1 MNIEKTVFAQLLSF
15 IPRYEFDKCVTR
27 YKGNYRVKTFTCWEQ
42 FIVMCFAQL
51 TYRDSLRDI
60 ETCLHAM
67 QTKLYHVGLRS
78 KVARSTI
85 ADANESR
92 DWHIFA
98 DFCHFLIG
106 WAEKLY
112 HDDDNFKLELKNAV
126 YAVDSTTIDLCLS
139 LFPWAKFRKNKGAVK
154 LHTQLNLKTLLPKD
168 IEITDGLC
176 HDVNILDRIIFELNS
191 IYVLDRGYVDFQ
203 RLYTIHTGK
212 AYFVIRAKKN
222 LRFKRIISNKVDK
235 ATGVQCDQIIKLAGT
250 VVSKDYPERIRRV
263 KYRDS
268 QTNQVFVYL
277 TNHFELAPEIIAE
290 LYKNRW
296 KIELFFKW
304 IKQHLKIKAFYGTS
318 VNAVFTQI
326 WIAISA
332 YVLVAI
338 VKKLLKLDHSLYTV
352 LQILSVCLFEKT
364 QLNQVFLKSNFNI
377 SDPTIDK
384 QLILF
389 DS

>member
-1 MNIEKTVFAQLLSF
+1 MNTEKTIFAQLLSF
-15 IPRYEFDKCVTR
+15 IPRYEFDKCVAR
-27 YKGNYRVKTFTCWEQ
+27 YKGNHRVRAFTCWEQ

-67 QTKLYHVGLRS
+67 QNKLYHIGLKS
-78 KVARSTI
+78 KISKSTI

-92 DWHIFA
+92 DWRIFA
-98 DFCHFLIG
+98 DFSHYLIK

-112 HDDDNFKLELKNAV
+112 HDDTNFTIELKNAV
-126 YAVDSTTIDLCLS
+126 YAIDSTTIDLCLS

-168 IEITDGLC
+168 IKITDGLC

-203 RLYTIHTGK
+203 RLHKINTAK

-222 LRFKRIISNKVDK
+222 LRFKRILSNAVDK
-235 ATGVQCDQIIKLAGT
+235 TTGVQCDQVIKLAGIVT
-250 VVSKDYPERIRRV
+250 AKDYSTRLRRI
-263 KYRDS
+263 KYHDLENDRI
-268 QTNQVFVYL
+268 FVYL

-304 IKQHLKIKAFYGTS
+304 IKQHLRIKAFYGTS

-338 VKKLLKLDHSLYTV
+338 IKKLLALDLSLYTI
-352 LQILSVCLFEKT
+352 LQIISVSLFEKN
-364 QLNQVFLKSNFNI
+364 QLNQAFSKPDFNI
-377 SDPTIDK
+377 SEQVIDK

-389 DS
+389 DL

>member
-1 MNIEKTVFAQLLSF
+1 MNTEKTIFAQLLSF
-15 IPRYEFDKCVTR
+15 LPKYEFDKCVNR
-27 YKGNYRVKTFTCWEQ
+27 YKGNYRVRTFTCWEQ

-60 ETCLHAM
+60 ETCLRAM
-67 QTKLYHVGLRS
+67 QTKLYHIGLRS
-78 KVARSTI
+78 KISKSTI

-92 DWHIFA
+92 DWRIFA
-98 DFCHFLIG
+98 DFCHYLIG

-112 HDDDNFKLELKNAV
+112 HDDKSFTLELKNAI
-126 YAVDSTTIDLCLS
+126 YAIDSTTIDLCLS
-139 LFPWAKFRKNKGAVK
+139 LFPWAKFRKSKGAIK
-154 LHTQLNLKTLLPKD
+154 LHTQFNLKTLLPKE

-176 HDVNILDRIIFELNS
+176 HDVNILDLIMFELNS
-191 IYVLDRGYVDFQ
+191 IYVLDRGYIDFK
-203 RLYTIHTGK
+203 RLHKIHAAN
-212 AYFVIRAKKN
+212 AYFVTRAKKN
-222 LRFKRIISNKVDK
+222 LRFKRIISNSVDK
-235 ATGVQCDQIIKLAGT
+235 TTGVRCDQVIKLAGN
-250 VVSKDYPERIRRV
+250 VVFKDYPDRLRRV
-263 KYRDS
+263 KYYDQENKRI
-268 QTNQVFVYL
+268 FVYL
-277 TNHFELAPEIIAE
+277 TNHLELAPEIIAE

-338 VKKLLKLDHSLYTV
+338 VKKLLNLDQSLYTI
-352 LQILSVCLFEKT
+352 LQIISVSLFEKN
-364 QLNQVFLKSNFNI
+364 QLNQAFLNSNYTF
-377 SDPTIDK
+377 SDHATDK

-389 DS
+389 DL

>member
-1 MNIEKTVFAQLLSF
+1 MNTEKTIFAQLLSF
-15 IPRYEFDKCVTR
+15 LPRYEFDKCVTR
-27 YKGNYRVKTFTCWEQ
+27 YKGNHRVRTFTCWEQ

-60 ETCLHAM
+60 ETCLRAM
-67 QTKLYHVGLRS
+67 QTKLYHIGLRS
-78 KVARSTI
+78 KIAKSTI
-85 ADANESR
+85 SDANESR
-92 DWHIFA
+92 DWHVFA
-98 DFCHFLIG
+98 DFCHYLIG

-112 HDDDNFKLELKNAV
+112 HDDTSFTLELKNAV

-139 LFPWAKFRKNKGAVK
+139 LFPWAKYRKYTGGIK
-154 LHTQLNLKTLLPKD
+154 LHTQFNLKTLLPKG

-176 HDVNILDRIIFELNS
+176 HDVNILDLIMFELNS
-191 IYVLDRGYVDFQ
+191 IYVLDRGYIDFK
-203 RLYTIHTGK
+203 RLHMIHTAN

-222 LRFKRIISNKVDK
+222 LRFKRIISNTVNK
-235 ATGVQCDQIIKLAGT
+235 TNGVGCDQVIKLTGN
-250 VVSKDYPERIRRV
+250 VVSKAYPDRLRRI
-263 KYRDS
+263 KYNDRE
-268 QTNQVFVYL
+268 NGRIFVYL

-296 KIELFFKW
+296 KIEIFFKW

-338 VKKLLKLDHSLYTV
+338 VKKLLNLDQSLYTI
-352 LQILSVCLFEKT
+352 LQIISVSLFEKIPLD
-364 QLNQVFLKSNFNI
+364 QAFQKSDYSFLDPLN
-377 SDPTIDK
+377 DK

-389 DS
+389 DL

>member
-78 KVARSTI
+78 KIARSTI